1 MTGTL
6 TAGGSADR
14 PGAVDPD
21 APDAVPDTPPPAP
34 GDTAAPPRRW
44 PGRLLLA
51 VAVLWALFV
60 AARALLSGRW
70 WAWNGLGLAP
80 PVLHLVFPLVLLI
93 PAALIRHGRRA
104 AVGVVLLS
112 LLLGSWQTGLHPGA
126 LLRGQPAVPAGALKV
141 VSWNTFFW
149 DQDSDTDAFY
159 AYLRSR
165 SADVYLLQ
173 EYQNARGDEPA
184 PIDDL
189 ARIRKEFP
197 GFHIATEGE
206 FLTLS
211 RFPITSARALRPD
224 GLAPPDTS
232 WADYWNVRVLR
243 TDIDVDGR
251 TLSLYNTHLPDLL
264 NVDRNPLTPAYH
276 RSVRQLSERRDRHF
290 EALREDLDANGH
302 PVVLAGDLNVL
313 PGTGDLRWF
322 DGLRDAADAGD
333 SVYPATFPVSGPA
346 LWRLDWAFVSPRIDL
361 HRQSVQDPPAALS
374 THRLIDLRLSLPA
387 PGASAPATEKDRS

>member
-6 TAGGSADR
+6 AADSAA
-14 PGAVDPD
+14 PADPD
-21 APDAVPDTPPPAP
+21 AADPGTPAEREERV
-34 GDTAAPPRRW
+34 RRW

-80 PVLHLVFPLVLLI
+80 PVLHLLFPLVVLI
-93 PAALIRHGRRA
+93 PAALVRHRRRA
-104 AVGVVLLS
+104 AVGVVLVS

-126 LLRGQPAVPAGALKV
+126 LLRGQPAVPPDALKV
-141 VSWNTFFW
+141 VNWNTFFW

-159 AYLRSR
+159 TYLKSH

-189 ARIRKEFP
+189 ARIRREFP

-211 RFPITSARALRPD
+211 RFPITSVRALRPD

-232 WADYWNVRVLR
+232 WADYWNIRVLR
-243 TDIDVDGR
+243 TDIDVDGE

-264 NVDRNPLTPAYH
+264 NVDRNPLTAAYH
-276 RSVRQLSERRDRHF
+276 RSVRQLSDRRDRHF
-290 EALREDLDANGH
+290 RALRDDLDANEN

-346 LWRLDWAFVSPRIDL
+346 LWRLDWAFVSPRVDL

-374 THRLIDLRLSLPA
+374 THRLIELDLSLPA
-387 PGASAPATEKDRS
+387 SGTTAPATEKDRS

>member
-6 TAGGSADR
+6 AADSAA
-14 PGAVDPD
+14 PTEPD
-21 APDAVPDTPPPAP
+21 AADAGTPAER
-34 GDTAAPPRRW
+34 DERVRRW

-70 WAWNGLGLAP
+70 WGWNGLGLAP
-80 PVLHLVFPLVLLI
+80 PVLHLLLPLVLLI
-93 PAALIRHGRRA
+93 PAALIRHRRRA
-104 AVGVVLLS
+104 AVGVVLVG

-126 LLRGQPAVPAGALKV
+126 LLRGQPAVPPDALKV
-141 VSWNTFFW
+141 VNWNTFFW

-159 AYLRSR
+159 AYLKSH

-189 ARIRKEFP
+189 ARIRREFP

-211 RFPITSARALRPD
+211 RFPITSVRALRPD

-232 WADYWNVRVLR
+232 WADYWNIRVLR
-243 TDIDVDGR
+243 TDIDVDGE

-264 NVDRNPLTPAYH
+264 NVDRNPLTAAYH
-276 RSVRQLSERRDRHF
+276 RSVRQLSDRRDRHF
-290 EALREDLDANGH
+290 RALRDDLDANEH

-346 LWRLDWAFVSPRIDL
+346 LWRLDWAFVSPRVDL

-374 THRLIDLRLSLPA
+374 THRLIELDLSLPA
-387 PGASAPATEKDRS
+387 SGATTAPAIEKDRS

>member
-243 TDIDVDGR
+243 TDIDVVGR

-290 EALREDLDANGH
+290 EALREDLDGNGH

-361 HRQSVQDPPAALS
+361 HRQS
-374 THRLIDLRLSLPA
+374 
-387 PGASAPATEKDRS
+387 